1 MNVIKETCYLQS
13 HDKMRGCYY
22 EKCGQ
27 KTDELSLKMNLQIGK
42 DLTKE
47 RMSSHLGFLLL

>member
-1 MNVIKETCYLQS
+1 MNVMKETCYLQS

-27 KTDELSLKMNLQIGK
+27 KTDEVSLKINLQIGK
-42 DLTKE
+42 NLTKE
-47 RMSSHLGFLLL
+47 RMLS